1 MSGERTALCTLLMRQ
16 SVACPSIA
24 SLENIDP
31 RYVCFHIYLL
41 LPQWSLLAYLKIL
54 FTWVFLLSRRN

>member
-1 MSGERTALCTLLMRQ
+1 MTMCCARAADFYMSGERTALCTLLMRQ
-16 SVACPSIA
+16 SVACPSTA

-41 LPQWSLLAYLKIL
+41 LPE
-54 FTWVFLLSRRN
+54 